1 MTIPDICHMHHM
13 RCRCQNFK
21 PGVKKLRIGMFWWR
35 NLEFCVFFVQKS
47 GISVFLGVSWKWC
60 WWQISH
66 MNMTQ
71 VTINVSLSS
80 GHSEGELYFLEGE
93 RGKALGVEHRSP
105 PRFRRPKLTAFQE
118 RMGSDASWGGSSRC
132 FSGHRRIKDKPH
144 NLVQVKTNVK
154 KTPS

>member
-1 MTIPDICHMHHM
+1 MPFL
-13 RCRCQNFK
+13 Q
-21 PGVKKLRIGMFWWR
+21 KKSVQLTFSSRRTANCKVPSRIG
-35 NLEFCVFFVQKS
+35 
-47 GISVFLGVSWKWC
+47 GHHFLLCQQTNTKDITGQSAN
-60 WWQISH
+60 

-144 NLVQVKTNVK
+144 NLVQVHDTNVK
-154 KTPS
+154 ISKCSARVYQI

>member
-1 MTIPDICHMHHM
+1 MPFL
-13 RCRCQNFK
+13 Q
-21 PGVKKLRIGMFWWR
+21 KKSVQLTFSSLRTANCKVPSRIG
-35 NLEFCVFFVQKS
+35 
-47 GISVFLGVSWKWC
+47 GHHFLLCQQTNTKDIAGQSAN
-60 WWQISH
+60 

-132 FSGHRRIKDKPH
+132 FSGHRRIKDKPD
-144 NLVQVKTNVK
+144 NLVQVKPMLK
-154 KTPS
+154 